1 MATNQ
6 EREIGGQ
13 KLLLVREYLR
23 RANAYLEVSDQAPA
37 QLDLWNAIQ
46 ELDSFIAMAEAEQ
59 NEQEFIEAQKR
70 SLDGAATK
78 TEDQGQA
85 RPAEIQR
92 TGL

>member
-13 KLLLVREYLR
+13 KLLLVWEYLR

-46 ELDSFIAMAEAEQ
+46 ELDSFIAMVQAEN
-59 NEQEFIEAQKR
+59 NEQEFIEAEKR
-70 SLDGAATK
+70 DLDRKPKAA
-78 TEDQGQA
+78 EDQGQA
-85 RPAEIQR
+85 CSAEVQT
-92 TGL
+92 TGI